1 MAMSLSVAGF
11 DLFKVHWLHVLY
23 VLFALGFTVMGTQQ
37 LYSTGTGRAV
47 IFAIGATLTFV
58 FFNDRWFGHQELTPS
73 TWPPTINMCP
83 DYLTFIPT
91 VTGLKN
97 ANGGGCVDM
106 LGVTSKNSGLARTN
120 KTDLVGLSSSSTN
133 QLFEFTSADV
143 AAAKTIG
150 DLQTICTRCSITGLT
165 WEGVYDGDSCLG
177 VTVFAAK
184 NKAAAQ
190 CNASLSAAVTGAG
203 SSFYG

>member
-1 MAMSLSVAGF
+1 MSLSIGGF
-11 DLFKVHWLHVLY
+11 DLFKVHWFHVLY
-23 VLFALGFTVMGTQQ
+23 VLLALGVTVMGTQQ

-47 IFAIGATLTFV
+47 IFAIGATLTFI
-58 FFNDRWFGHQELTPS
+58 FFDSRWFGNQERPS
-73 TWPPTINMCP
+73 SRWPPTINMCP

-91 VTGLKN
+91 VPGLRN
-97 ANGGGCVDM
+97 TNGGGCVDM

-120 KTDLVGLSSSSTN
+120 KADLSALSSASTN

-150 DLQTICTRCSITGLT
+150 DLQTICNRCSITGLT

-177 VTVFAAK
+177 MTVLAAQ
-184 NKAAAQ
+184 NKAAAK
-190 CNASLSAAVTGAG
+190 CKTDLSSASGEVVN
-203 SSFYG
+203 SFYG